1 VGVEPVGP
9 ISPHRFLP
17 LSGRIM
23 PVSRSRLT
31 ELARPY
37 RLRFQGVIAI
47 PLSSDSLL
55 WGKDVDDDRYA

>member
-1 VGVEPVGP
+1 
-9 ISPHRFLP
+9 
-17 LSGRIM
+17 M